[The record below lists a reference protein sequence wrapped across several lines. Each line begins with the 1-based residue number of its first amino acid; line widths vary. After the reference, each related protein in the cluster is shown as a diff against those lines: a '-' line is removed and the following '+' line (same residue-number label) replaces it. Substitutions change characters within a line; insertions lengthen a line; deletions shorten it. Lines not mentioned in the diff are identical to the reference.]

1 MQMASESA
9 GNMAT
14 NRVFQHASAA
24 PLGGLLLGES
34 TAMLNVFRLI
44 ERVGPTEASVLLTGE
59 SGSGKELAAQAIHEC
74 SRRRHAPFIAINCG
88 AIPAGLIEAELF
100 GYEKGSF
107 TGAVRAHAGVFERAR
122 GGTLLLDEVTE
133 MPLDMQTRLLR
144 VLETRKFYRVG
155 ASLEQSTDVRVIAAT
170 NRCPIQATQSGQ
182 LREDLLYRLAVF
194 PIDLPPLRERADDIN
209 LLAEHFLA
217 RLNDHA
223 GTCKRFSALAR
234 MLLKQHAWP
243 GNVRELRNCVERAFI
258 LADEVLELSPMLQN
272 GGINH
277 GTSALGGA
285 SVDGPDYR
293 GAGHKSPAAIGRRH
307 NELGSRAAQPGSA
320 ADSGLGGLKAEA
332 AVRDRLEIRVG
343 SRIYDMER
351 SLIEATL
358 DHFQGNKRRA
368 ADALGCSLKTL
379 YNKLNGYS
387 QNQSCVNNSLQ
398 LTSVEGQ

>member
-1 MQMASESA
+1 MNMGRSNLSESILP
-9 GNMAT
+9 
-14 NRVFQHASAA
+14 FAA
-24 PLGGLLLGES
+24 PSPLLGES
-34 TAMLNVFRLI
+34 EAMQEVFRLI

-59 SGSGKELAAQAIHEC
+59 SGSGKELAAQSIHDR
-74 SRRRHAPFIAINCG
+74 SARRGGPFIAVNCG

-107 TGAVRAHAGVFERAR
+107 TGALRAHTGVFERAQ

-155 ASLEQSTDVRVIAAT
+155 ASVEFLSDVRVIAST
-170 NRCPIQATQSGQ
+170 NRCPLQAVQNGQ

-194 PIDLPPLRERADDIN
+194 PIDLPPLRKRGNDAD

-217 RLNDHA
+217 ELNAQNRTQKRL
-223 GTCKRFSALAR
+223 SALAR
-234 MLLKQHAWP
+234 MTLKQHTWP
-243 GNVRELRNCVERAFI
+243 GNVRELKNCIERAFI
-258 LADEVLELSPMLQN
+258 LADQTLELAPLIQ
-272 GGINH
+272 
-277 GTSALGGA
+277 SAGA
-285 SVDGPDYR
+285 ARSGDGVPDR
-293 GAGHKSPAAIGRRH
+293 
-307 NELGSRAAQPGSA
+307 E
-320 ADSGLGGLKAEA
+320 
-332 AVRDRLEIRVG
+332 RLDIRVG

-358 DHFQGNKRRA
+358 DYFKGNKRRA

-387 QNQSCVNNSLQ
+387 QSHECAS
-398 LTSVEGQ
+398 S

>member
-1 MQMASESA
+1 MNIVSNSFSEHPHPHSLPFVA
-9 GNMAT
+9 D
-14 NRVFQHASAA
+14 S
-24 PLGGLLLGES
+24 PLLGES
-34 TAMLNVFRLI
+34 DAMQEVFRLI

-59 SGSGKELAAQAIHEC
+59 SGSGKELAAQSIHDR
-74 SRRRHAPFIAINCG
+74 SARSGGPFIAINCG

-107 TGAVRAHAGVFERAR
+107 TGAIRAHAGVFERAQ

-155 ASLEQSTDVRVIAAT
+155 ASVEFLSDVRVIAST
-170 NRCPIQATQSGQ
+170 NRCPLQAVRNGQ

-194 PIDLPPLRERADDIN
+194 PVDLPPLRSRGNDVE

-217 RLNDHA
+217 ELNAQSRTQKRL
-223 GTCKRFSALAR
+223 SAMAR
-234 MLLKQHAWP
+234 MTLKQHTWP
-243 GNVRELRNCVERAFI
+243 GNVRELKNCIERAFI
-258 LADEVLELSPMLQN
+258 LADQLLELAPLIQAGGPGRGGDQN
-272 GGINH
+272 
-277 GTSALGGA
+277 A
-285 SVDGPDYR
+285 DR
-293 GAGHKSPAAIGRRH
+293 G
-307 NELGSRAAQPGSA
+307 
-320 ADSGLGGLKAEA
+320 
-332 AVRDRLEIRVG
+332 RLDIRVG

-358 DHFQGNKRRA
+358 DYFKGNKRRA

-387 QNQSCVNNSLQ
+387 QSQQCANS
-398 LTSVEGQ
+398 